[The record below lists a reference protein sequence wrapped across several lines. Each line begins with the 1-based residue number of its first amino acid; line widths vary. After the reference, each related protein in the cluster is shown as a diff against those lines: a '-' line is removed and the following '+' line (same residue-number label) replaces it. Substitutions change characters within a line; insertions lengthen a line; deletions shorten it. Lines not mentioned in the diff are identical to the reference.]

1 MFISD
6 INELQ
11 KILDQRDEK
20 LIKLIN
26 KTIIKALGKESKYIT
41 VKEVAFELNLTP
53 RTIRDKIK
61 KGQIKALRQGSGMY
75 LIERYSFFN
84 QLEIYKSLRFKRT

>member
-20 LIKLIN
+20 LIRLIN

-41 VKEVAFELNLTP
+41 VKEAAFELKLTP

-61 KGQIKALRQGSGMY
+61 RGQIEALRQGSGMY
-75 LIERYSFFN
+75 LIERNNFFKK
-84 QLEIYKSLRFKRT
+84 LEIYKTLRFK